1 MPPVIQ
7 SRRRHEAAERRD
19 AEGRRRNSRCA
30 APAETQRLILAGLL
44 IQSRPFDALR
54 SLRAGSARSGKGGG
68 QLPQGVEHFDSL
80 RRRGKIHAM
89 RWTAYGELRLY
100 STYILSNT
108 SMTLY
113 IGVTNNL
120 AWRISQHKKGH
131 GSAFTSRYHFD
142 RLVYF
147 EQTPTFA
154 MRSPARRCSRDGVG
168 GGTWSDLSV
177 DWLE

>member
-1 MPPVIQ
+1 
-7 SRRRHEAAERRD
+7 
-19 AEGRRRNSRCA
+19 
-30 APAETQRLILAGLL
+30 
-44 IQSRPFDALR
+44 
-54 SLRAGSARSGKGGG
+54 
-68 QLPQGVEHFDSL
+68 
-80 RRRGKIHAM
+80 M
-89 RWTAYGELRLY
+89 RWTSYGELRLY

-120 AWRISQHKKGH
+120 ARRVSEHKKGR

-147 EQTPTFA
+147 EQTPDIRDA
-154 MRSPARRCSRDGVG
+154 IAREKVLKGWSRKRKIELVKTMNP
-168 GGTWSDLSV
+168 TWSDLSA